1 MSWLLMSNIPIFR
14 ITLVILPPRPSKV
27 KNFILGFFYL
37 NEIEARF
44 RIEMKIKMTTLYE
57 LTFDEQHTHIQDH
70 LGNPASQF
78 PIIYRIKGLLLLM

>member
-1 MSWLLMSNIPIFR
+1 
-14 ITLVILPPRPSKV
+14 
-27 KNFILGFFYL
+27 L

-57 LTFDEQHTHIQDH
+57 LAFDEQHTHIQDH
-70 LGNPASQF
+70 LGRPASQF